1 MTTLVFCLEEPS
13 AKEMLQGILPKMLPE
28 HIAPRFI
35 VFEGKQDLEKQLVR
49 KMKLWNKPDSRFI
62 VMRDQDAGD
71 GDCRKIK
78 DNLLKK
84 CHEAGKPDAV
94 VRIACHELENFYLGD
109 LKAVEQGLELTNL
122 AKLQKNKKYREPD
135 SIVYAA
141 QELLRLTKKY
151 DKVSGSRA
159 IGKHLHLDGNCSRS
173 FNVLVKAIRDIV
185 SSGIHQNN

>member
-1 MTTLVFCLEEPS
+1 MMTLVFCLEEKS
-13 AKEMLQGILPKMLPE
+13 AKEMLQGILPKLLPE
-28 HIAPRFI
+28 HVAPRFI
-35 VFEGKQDLEKQLVR
+35 VFDGKQDLEKQLVH
-49 KMKLWNKPDSRFI
+49 KMKHWNKPDSRFI
-62 VMRDQDAGD
+62 VMRDQDA

-94 VRIACHELENFYLGD
+94 VRIACHELESFYLGD

-122 AKLQKNKKYREPD
+122 AKLQNSKKYREPD
-135 SIVYAA
+135 NLANAA
-141 QELLRLTKKY
+141 QELLRLTKNY

-173 FNVLVKAIRDIV
+173 FTVLVKAIRDIV
-185 SSGIHQNN
+185 AESIKNN

>member
-1 MTTLVFCLEEPS
+1 MTTLVFFLEEPS
-13 AKEMLQGILPKMLPE
+13 AKEMLQGILPKLLPE
-28 HIAPRFI
+28 QVSSRFI

-49 KMKLWNKPDSRFI
+49 KMRLWNKPDSRFI

-71 GDCRKIK
+71 CRKIK

-84 CHEAGKPDAV
+84 CHEAGKTDV
-94 VRIACHELENFYLGD
+94 VMRIACHELESFYLGD
-109 LKAVEQGLELTNL
+109 LQAVEQGLELTNL

-135 SIVYAA
+135 SIPKAA

-185 SSGIHQNN
+185 AESIKNN